1 MAARRG
7 SRRLTVRQ
15 RLLQQQ
21 QAEQHPEPHGES
33 GRSAG
38 LRRGRRGGGFGA
50 GRSPPVQGAGAS
62 ATGCPQ
68 RAAKGSSLREGV
80 GRAPG
85 SSPLPRTTR
94 TDCRLSSACRVMNA
108 LGQRAQVGAVQAA
121 SLPPHRWPC
130 RCVSGSDQCG

>member
-1 MAARRG
+1 M
-7 SRRLTVRQ
+7 RQ

-38 LRRGRRGGGFGA
+38 LRRGRRGGGFGG

-68 RAAKGSSLREGV
+68 RAAKGSSLREGERV
-80 GRAPG
+80 ARRVAHLCHVRLAPTAG
-85 SSPLPRTTR
+85 CLRPAES
-94 TDCRLSSACRVMNA
+94 
-108 LGQRAQVGAVQAA
+108 
-121 SLPPHRWPC
+121 
-130 RCVSGSDQCG
+130 

>member
-1 MAARRG
+1 M
-7 SRRLTVRQ
+7 RQ

-85 SSPLPRTTR
+85 SSPLPRNSH
-94 TDCRLSSACRVMNA
+94 RLQVVFGLQSHERAGSAGTGGSCA
-108 LGQRAQVGAVQAA
+108 GCISAA
-121 SLPPHRWPC
+121 SQVALQVRVWL
-130 RCVSGSDQCG
+130 